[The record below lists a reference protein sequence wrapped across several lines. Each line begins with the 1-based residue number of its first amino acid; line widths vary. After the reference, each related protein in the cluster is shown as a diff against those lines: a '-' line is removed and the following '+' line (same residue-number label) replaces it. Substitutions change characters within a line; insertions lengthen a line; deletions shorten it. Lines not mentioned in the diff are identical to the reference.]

1 MSTFS
6 VEQNDKNIDAEP
18 TLTTLRTNLS
28 SKSLSNGTDK
38 NWKYWCIMRYMN
50 HSFFRHVTI
59 ILIYLSR
66 NRSWEK
72 HVSHNYN
79 TLPHHPR
86 WLVWS
91 NRTRMTHSLQ
101 HTHTTHQNISQ
112 QLQQNITDLTKTAT
126 HFNHKHNHISWF
138 SVKQT
143 TYNITTCK
151 EYSERIALQTRLLQ
165 HKIM

>member
-1 MSTFS
+1 MTIIFTAKYSIAITWNLTFSCQLFS

-101 HTHTTHQNISQ
+101 HTPP
-112 QLQQNITDLTKTAT
+112 TKTSVS
-126 HFNHKHNHISWF
+126 NYSRISRILQKQLHISIINTIIYHG
-138 SVKQT
+138 SV
-143 TYNITTCK
+143 
-151 EYSERIALQTRLLQ
+151 
-165 HKIM
+165 